1 MQTVLGLLSA
11 IVVVMVFGIE
21 EPRVEGQCRMAR
33 ARQVRE
39 VAARPAAID
48 AKVSDGK
55 VIVSFA
61 ESERCTV
68 RRVVVRELTT
78 ERYAWDFEMSRDGGQ
93 TWERLHHAAYPSPAE
108 HAA

>member
-61 ESERCTV
+61 ESEDK
-68 RRVVVRELTT
+68 
-78 ERYAWDFEMSRDGGQ
+78 AGAAGSPPAAGG
-93 TWERLHHAAYPSPAE
+93 HGAPAAGAKPGAPAAKPAV
-108 HAA
+108 AAKK